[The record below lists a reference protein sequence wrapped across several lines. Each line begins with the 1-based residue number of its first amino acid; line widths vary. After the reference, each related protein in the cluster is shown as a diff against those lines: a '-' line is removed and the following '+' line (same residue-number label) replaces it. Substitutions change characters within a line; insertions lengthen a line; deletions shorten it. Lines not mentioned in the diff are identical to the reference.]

1 MSSQRA
7 VPEKKPQAADSRYV
21 TVLSDSTNYSDI
33 TFKDAAK
40 GLLPRS
46 SKNYE
51 VGIDNFTLKLSSFSL
66 LDPVQSVP
74 VANAAGDYGNAKK
87 GVVFEFLRCNVHNTN
102 VAHVPNLQIAYPFNY
117 YIAGNNTEGL
127 QRRDYQVRSDEATLY
142 HTVSELYQAVKNACE
157 AVSNTYVAPYSA
169 ANADLRK
176 VEAHINT
183 AGIITIEAPL
193 YFWHWYMIHIP
204 NKQYQHLF
212 LGDLF
217 DPRKEQ
223 RLIIINA
230 DTTELVPLAHPAVI
244 FAANYTTA
252 AIVPQ
257 AVQNAALFTVAA
269 GANQPAPVEAFVRHG
284 FKFRGSIFGFDRR
297 IAVEIGSSLP
307 LTQSALIEDNNESSD
322 FILGRFMYQTSLKHS
337 MNDSSADGITVNT
350 MNNNVIEFM
359 NGTRRVMY
367 HRLHPQEKIATM
379 RIRLF
384 ARVRTYDEA
393 TNDYQLTNIRLPT
406 VFGDWWHI
414 RLHFHEITDT
424 SISIE
429 KKGPVY

>member
-1 MSSQRA
+1 MSSERA

-66 LDPVQSVP
+66 LDPVKSVP
-74 VANAAGDYGNAKK
+74 VANAIAQYGNAKK
-87 GVVFEFLRCNVHNTN
+87 SVVFEFLRVNAHGTN
-102 VAHVPNLQIAYPFNY
+102 NPYAPGNQIAFPSNY
-117 YIAGNNTEGL
+117 QINGNNTEAI
-127 QRRDYQVRSDEATLY
+127 QRRDYQVRTDEATLY
-142 HTVSELYQAVKNACE
+142 HTVAELYQAVKNACE
-157 AVSNTYVAPYSA
+157 AVSKTYVAPYSA
-169 ANADLRK
+169 ATADQRK

-183 AGIITIEAPL
+183 AGIIMIEAPL

-217 DPRKEQ
+217 NPHIDQ

-230 DTTELVPLAHPAVI
+230 DTKVLVPLEHPAVV
-244 FAANYTTA
+244 FAGNNA

-257 AVQNAALFTVAA
+257 AINNVALFNVAPGAGQAPA
-269 GANQPAPVEAFVRHG
+269 GAFERFG
-284 FKFRGSIFGFDRR
+284 FKFRGSLFGFDRR

-307 LTQSALIEDNNESSD
+307 LTQSALIEDNKESSD
-322 FILGRFMYQTSLKHS
+322 FILGRFMYQTSLKHT
-337 MNDSSADGITVNT
+337 MNDESADGITVNT
-350 MNNNVIEFM
+350 MNNNVIEFQ
-359 NGTRRVMY
+359 NGTQRIMY
-367 HRLHPQEKIATM
+367 HRLQPQNKIATM

-384 ARVRTYDEA
+384 ARVRTYDE
-393 TNDYQLTNIRLPT
+393 TSNDYQLTNIRLPT

-414 RLHFHEITDT
+414 RLHFHELTDA
-424 SISIE
+424 SLSIE
-429 KKGPVY
+429 KKQPVY